1 MSWTEFREHV
11 WPFKD
16 RLYRLALKVVGDTA
30 EAEDVVQEV
39 LVKIWK
45 QGTDLSLI
53 NNIEAWCLRLTRNH
67 AIDKLRGGY
76 RKRKT
81 DFEHAPELT
90 SAKAQQPDQQVEMQ
104 DTVGQIRQLMQE
116 LPENQRMVMHLR
128 DIEGQTYQEIAEAL
142 EMSMPQVKTNLFR
155 ARKAIRAA
163 LVKTQSYG
171 L

>member
-45 QGTDLSLI
+45 QGADLSLI
-53 NNIEAWCLRLTRNH
+53 NNMEAWCLRLTRNH

-81 DFEHAPELT
+81 DFDHAPELT
-90 SAKAQQPDQQVEMQ
+90 SAQAQQPDQQVELQ
-104 DTVGQIRQLMQE
+104 DTVAQIRQLMQG

-128 DIEGQTYQEIAEAL
+128 DIEGQTYQEIADAL